1 MNWFMLAIWLVV
13 LVISAKIASAL
24 LVVSMLIVDLDSL
37 LKIMYSF
44 YILSVV
50 KVAVPRYMKKGLSLL
65 SN

>member
-1 MNWFMLAIWLVV
+1 
-13 LVISAKIASAL
+13 VISAKIASAL
-24 LVVSMLIVDLDSL
+24 LVISMLIVDLDSL